1 MDDTWFVYLLE
12 CSDGTYYT
20 GVTND
25 VERRVAQHNAGTGA
39 KYTRGRRPVRLVCT
53 VACEGLSAAQS
64 LESRLHRAA
73 KAVKLAYFS
82 THGTE
87 W

>member
-1 MDDTWFVYLLE
+1 MLE
-12 CSDGTYYT
+12 CADGTYYT

-25 VERRVAQHNAGTGA
+25 VERRVDQHNAGKGA
-39 KYTRGRRPVRLVCT
+39 KYTRGRRPVMLVST
-53 VACEGLSAAQS
+53 VSCDGRSAAQS

-73 KAVKLAYFS
+73 KVVKLAYFS

-87 W
+87 L